1 MSAKVKCER
10 CGKVMTE
17 AVFTRHAV
25 QCCPPPLT
33 GESFAD
39 YKARISPPVAP
50 PCGADVLL
58 ECDCP
63 RCQGL

>member
-1 MSAKVKCER
+1 MARVKCSR
-10 CGKVMTE
+10 CGKKMTD
-17 AVFTRHAV
+17 AAFTLHAV
-25 QCCPPPLT
+25 KCAPAPNP

-39 YKARISPPVAP
+39 YKKRISPPAAP
-50 PCGADVLL
+50 PCGADVNL

>member
-1 MSAKVKCER
+1 MARVKCSR
-10 CGKVMTE
+10 CGKKMSD
-17 AVFTRHAV
+17 AAFTKHAV
-25 QCCPPPLT
+25 QCAPAVLP

-39 YKARISPPVAP
+39 YKKRISPPQPP
-50 PCGADVLL
+50 PCGADVNL

>member
-1 MSAKVKCER
+1 MTDAAFTLHAVKC
-10 CGKVMTE
+10 
-17 AVFTRHAV
+17 A
-25 QCCPPPLT
+25 PPALP

-39 YKARISPPVAP
+39 YKKRISPPVAP
-50 PCGADVLL
+50 PCGADVNL